1 MISKEQ
7 AIQLFEE
14 VVLPAVRKR
23 ETHETPNKG
32 MRKLVW
38 RNFLNTLKEDGNIAL
53 QHNNNWTYPVSCEKD
68 WK

>member
-23 ETHETPNKG
+23 EMNSAPNKN
-32 MRKLVW
+32 MRQRVW
-38 RNFLNTLKEDGNIAL
+38 RNFINTLKEDGNIIL
-53 QHNNNWTYPVSCEKD
+53 KQNKQWSYPVCCEKD
-68 WK
+68 CK